1 VSEGVNRIQTDTM
14 ATLLVTH
21 YKRILNYVEPDR
33 IVVMADGRIVAE
45 GGPEMAGQL
54 EETGYEEILANAAI

>member
-1 VSEGVNRIQTDTM
+1 
-14 ATLLVTH
+14 
-21 YKRILNYVEPDR
+21 
-33 IVVMADGRIVAE
+33 MADGRIVAE